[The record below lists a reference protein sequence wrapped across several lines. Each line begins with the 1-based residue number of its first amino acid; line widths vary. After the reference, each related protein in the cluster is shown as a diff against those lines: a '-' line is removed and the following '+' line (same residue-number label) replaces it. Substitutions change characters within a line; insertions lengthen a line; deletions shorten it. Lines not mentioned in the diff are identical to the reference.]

1 MKTKLLLVV
10 GGGLL
15 VVGCSGTPKLS
26 GFEGPQA
33 LERVDVVKG
42 NKDCVEAGMRPSVE
56 YVTRKT
62 DAGKVLIPIN
72 VHCEPYYEKGFLGFP
87 EKKR

>member
-1 MKTKLLLVV
+1 MNSKLLLAV
-10 GGGLL
+10 GGVLL
-15 VVGCSGTPKLS
+15 VVGCSSTPKLS

-72 VHCEPYYEKGFLGFP
+72 VHCEPYYEKGFLGFS
-87 EKKR
+87 EKKK

>member
-1 MKTKLLLVV
+1 MKSKLLLAV
-10 GGGLL
+10 GGTLL
-15 VVGCSGTPKLS
+15 IVGCSSTPKLS

-33 LERVDVVKG
+33 LERIDVVKG
-42 NKDCVEAGMRPSVE
+42 NRDCFDAGMRPNVE

-87 EKKR
+87 EKKK